1 MTSLYSHKTVL
12 PTAVDVAVHCLQLY
26 FVLAGSQLLNLNRAN
41 KKGSSSKLQILY
53 YIMLLFSFG
62 FGGGGGTGWSR
73 GSTSTIY
80 LPTWLIFGSSKILL
94 VLLPS

>member
-62 FGGGGGTGWSR
+62 FGGGGEQVGQGAVLPLSICQP
-73 GSTSTIY
+73 GLY
-80 LPTWLIFGSSKILL
+80 LGPARFC
-94 VLLPS
+94 

>member
-12 PTAVDVAVHCLQLY
+12 PTAADVAVHCLQLY

-41 KKGSSSKLQILY
+41 KKGSSSKLSCFCF
-53 YIMLLFSFG
+53 LLDS
-62 FGGGGGTGWSR
+62 GGGGGAGWSR

-80 LPTWLIFGSSKILL
+80 LPTWLIIGSSKILC
-94 VLLPS
+94 